1 MEGVLTLLQREGSA
15 GRDSLGR
22 GEKRWKRGGCWE
34 QPAGTSGQNPALR
47 QLSPQRVSVYVCEGE
62 MVIPSLVPALLLLKS
77 ETPVTCIQLLLIPN
91 AVSRVWLSLG
101 LGMWG
106 AEEQCMPQVTEQ
118 KCPESLVVRF
128 QAW

>member
-1 MEGVLTLLQREGSA
+1 
-15 GRDSLGR
+15 
-22 GEKRWKRGGCWE
+22 
-34 QPAGTSGQNPALR
+34 
-47 QLSPQRVSVYVCEGE
+47 

-77 ETPVTCIQLLLIPN
+77 ETPITRIQLLLIPN